1 MSELLN
7 NPFLEGSEKVSDEEA
22 AIVLKALAEE
32 AAAARSKAGDIKE
45 RAAKARV
52 EKEAARKAELARID
66 AEIEA
71 ARAQV
76 IETVARIPK
85 ASDKPT
91 LRPAPPPTPET
102 LVLSS
107 GEAVT
112 SGSGK
117 FYSLDNNVSLPSLI
131 SDAVFA
137 AIAVTFAFL
146 IFLEM

>member
-1 MSELLN
+1 MSEILN

-22 AIVLKALAEE
+22 ATVVKALAEE

-52 EKEAARKAELARID
+52 QKEAARKAELARID

-76 IETVARIPK
+76 VKTVARIPK
-85 ASDKPT
+85 ASDRTT

-102 LVLSS
+102 LALSS

-112 SGSGK
+112 SGYGK
-117 FYSLDNNVSLPSLI
+117 FYSLDNDVSLSGLI

-137 AIAVTFAFL
+137 AIAVTFTFL